1 MFEFKSLNMKYWSW
15 WARKRE
21 TIMTWKKNKNY
32 YGTVIPK
39 RGEKENLG
47 EPQSDFPLKM
57 DNYIRKRRIVIADKD
72 CQVACSNI

>member
-1 MFEFKSLNMKYWSW
+1 MVSKKERNDYDL
-15 WARKRE
+15 
-21 TIMTWKKNKNY
+21 KKNKNY
-32 YGTVIPK
+32 CGTVIPK

-72 CQVACSNI
+72 CQVACLNI